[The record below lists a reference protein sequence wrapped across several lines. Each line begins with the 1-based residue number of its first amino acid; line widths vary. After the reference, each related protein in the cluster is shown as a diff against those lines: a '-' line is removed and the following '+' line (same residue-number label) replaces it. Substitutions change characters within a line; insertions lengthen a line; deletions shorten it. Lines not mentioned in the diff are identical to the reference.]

1 MSLLRFFIDCPEC
14 AYKVKNQELVYPLE
28 FYHHKIK
35 IAYLLGMDFGEAV
48 IIFYDKIS
56 KRYVFAKTM
65 CGNLKKIDRKSIKRM
80 SKKNRVERYL
90 DYINFLQSLEA
101 NCCTLE
107 KTSIYFTGDSMES
120 RSSSPKCI
128 EDYVEY
134 RRFLNNLDH

>member
-1 MSLLRFFIDCPEC
+1 MSILRFFIPHPEC
-14 AYKVKNQELVYPLE
+14 AYEIKNKELIYPLE
-28 FYHHKIK
+28 FCCHKIK
-35 IAYLLGMDFGEAV
+35 IAYLLGMDSGEAV
-48 IIFYDKIS
+48 IVFYDKMS

-107 KTSIYFTGDSMES
+107 KTSTYFTGDSMES

-134 RRFLNNLDH
+134 RFFLNNLDH